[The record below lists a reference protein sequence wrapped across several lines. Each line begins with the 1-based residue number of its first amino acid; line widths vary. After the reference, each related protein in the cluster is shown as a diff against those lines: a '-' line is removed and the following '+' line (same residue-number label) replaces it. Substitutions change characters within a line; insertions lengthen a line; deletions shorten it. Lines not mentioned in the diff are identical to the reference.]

1 MTALVRVLMIA
12 IMNMLVNV
20 FLALVV
26 VCMFMFIT

>member
-20 FLALVV
+20 FLVLVV
-26 VCMFMFIT
+26 VCMFMFIA